1 MMGIR
6 NSILTL
12 GKNSLKV
19 VLRDYLKK
27 QTTSLN
33 IWNTRYTNAKY
44 LLVDKDAQGKK
55 NEVRKG

>member
-33 IWNTRYTNAKY
+33 IWNTRYTNVKY
-44 LLVDKDAQGKK
+44 LLADKDAQGKK